1 MSAFFSVKNWFATSV
16 AGFGAWFGCFGFF
29 FLFFERTFTSFLFFL
44 TLAFFAVLATFFINV
59 VTIIINEVFVVE
71 TEEVTDGG
79 LGGVGGARA
88 TRSHD
93 LVESLVLEQDIHE
106 RNFSEFVTEFFA
118 LSVAFFLISLFFFG
132 VGVLNLFV
140 TRAVP
145 VRKFGDWA
153 VFGGETFEKFRRN
166 TLDWVRYMLGVS

>member
-16 AGFGAWFGCFGFF
+16 AGFGARFGRFGFF
-29 FLFFERTFTSFLFFL
+29 FLFFERTLASFFFFL
-44 TLAFFAVLATFFINV
+44 ALAFFAMLTTFFVDI
-59 VTIIINEVFVVE
+59 VTIVVNEVFVVE
-71 TEEVTDGG
+71 TEEVTDGS

-106 RNFSEFVTEFFA
+106 RNFSEFVAEFFA
-118 LSVAFFLISLFFFG
+118 LGIAFFLISLFLFG

-140 TRAVP
+140 TRTIP

-166 TLDWVRYMLGVS
+166 TLDWVGYVFGVS